1 MNAMKQGEALP
12 TERATERNEY
22 EATQVKEL
30 DDARPKES
38 ALTPEQV
45 QSMTISEETAIWIST
60 YSKVQELFDYI
71 RYAYVAT
78 YAEEGAGVMMEKDKV
93 LELWEALG
101 DTVLN
106 GVKESMYHKLG
117 VINPTKL

>member
-1 MNAMKQGEALP
+1 MKQGGALP

-22 EATQVKEL
+22 EL
-30 DDARPKES
+30 DVRPKAS

-45 QSMTISEETAIWIST
+45 QAMTISEETAIWIST